1 MEKLR
6 GHYRKYR
13 FPSIRASVPTGEGAE
28 YAGGYEEGLEA
39 GRQKGFDEGIQEGTL
54 QGREEGRKEGFE
66 HGYQEGLMSGKSS
79 FDDAIGALSGVAEAF
94 EEARSQRASHHVDL
108 ICNLVEQVAKRVIK
122 TELMMNP
129 DQILK
134 MIEDSLSQLETTS
147 DDQAVVYLSEEDT
160 SRLKKQGVSD
170 IQGFVYKADNS
181 LSAGA
186 CRIETSSQEIDVST
200 EKRVDQCMET
210 VKESLTTEDESDES

>member
-1 MEKLR
+1 MERLK

-13 FPSIRASVPTGEGAE
+13 FPSIRAVVPTGDGSEF
-28 YAGGYEEGLEA
+28 AGGYEEGLES
-39 GRQKGFDEGIQEGTL
+39 GREKGFDEGIQEGL
-54 QGREEGRKEGFE
+54 MQGREQGRKEGFD
-66 HGYQEGLMSGKSS
+66 HGYQEGLSSGKSS
-79 FDDAIGALSGVAEAF
+79 FEDAIGALAGVADAF
-94 EEARSQRASHHVDL
+94 EEARSQRAKDHVDL

-134 MIEDSLSQLETTS
+134 MIEDSLGQLDTS
-147 DDQAVVYLSEEDT
+147 ADDQAIIYLSEEDS

-170 IQGFVYKADNS
+170 IQGYAYKADKA
-181 LSAGA
+181 LSTGA

-210 VKESLTTEDESDES
+210 VKESLEDDSDES